1 MRCLL
6 VEDERQVMESMAE
19 FVPWKELGFAAP
31 LMAANGLEAL
41 KILETNRADLI
52 VSDVRMPRMNG
63 NCSKRCGSGGMK
75 RRFSSL
81 AGFPIRNI

>member
-41 KILETNRADLI
+41 KILETRNTPLYRQMAEHFGREHPGK
-52 VSDVRMPRMNG
+52 RMT
-63 NCSKRCGSGGMK
+63 SKALLER
-75 RRFSSL
+75 L
-81 AGFPIRNI
+81 AGLARGG

>member
-41 KILETNRADLI
+41 KILETNRAI
-52 VSDVRMPRMNG
+52 
-63 NCSKRCGSGGMK
+63 
-75 RRFSSL
+75 
-81 AGFPIRNI
+81 